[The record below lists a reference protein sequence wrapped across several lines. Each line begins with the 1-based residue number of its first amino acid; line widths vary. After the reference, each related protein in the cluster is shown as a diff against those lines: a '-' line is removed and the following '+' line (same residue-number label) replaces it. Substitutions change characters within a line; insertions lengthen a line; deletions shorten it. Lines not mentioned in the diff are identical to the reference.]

1 MSFSD
6 NRFPTDISYGIS
18 GGPQFDTEI
27 VETHSGAEYRNI
39 RTPYGRNKYNIAS
52 GIKTKAKLDEVINF
66 FRAVKGRA
74 IGFRFKDWLD
84 YGVEN
89 QFIGSGDGVTKTYQL
104 IKIYS
109 LGTNMEVR
117 KITKPVRG
125 TVEILINDKKTRLY
139 KIDWDNGII
148 IFPKPLRKN
157 TIITGSFEFDVPV
170 RFNTDHISASIE
182 NYGVHAIDNIDLV
195 ELI

>member
-52 GIKTKAKLDEVINF
+52 GIKTKTQLDEVINF

-84 YGVEN
+84 YNVEN
-89 QFIGSGDGVTKTYQL
+89 QFIGSGDGITKTFQL
-104 IKIYS
+104 IKIYA

-117 KITKPVRG
+117 KITKPVRESI
-125 TVEILINDKKTRLY
+125 EIFINNKKTRLY
-139 KIDWDNGII
+139 KIDWENGII
-148 IFPKPLRKN
+148 TFPKPPRKISN
-157 TIITGSFEFDVPV
+157 ITASFEFDVPV
-170 RFNTDHISASIE
+170 RFDTDHISASIE
-182 NYGVHAIDNIDLV
+182 NYGVHAIDSIDLI